1 MAPNLPPVI
10 TVNKNLAATL
20 KAYVKEHGG
29 KNVNESQLNQILQKV
44 AKFDTERDNGTRAGG
59 SIFEGGSK
67 YFGGGGNDFKV
78 KQGQQIQ
85 LSAEEFNE
93 IFDGFIDPIKVETTT
108 NLPEDPALPD
118 PTNDEMAGIT
128 PKGTDTPPKPDIA
141 GPVTNSNDDPNI
153 KDLFPDGLPEGVSA
167 AYVEIGGTRTL
178 IFKKDGKTLDP
189 QQLKEIVTKANED
202 YFADATAPQEATN
215 AEMAGITHKSTDP
228 LPEPEIT
235 TAPPTNPL
243 VANNDE
249 IVSASDAAKKEE
261 PPQPT
266 LARIDTDPNKD
277 PKIKTLFP
285 DGLPEEVTAEYAD
298 NNNQILIFKKDG
310 KILDQKELKEIAAE
324 AREKHL
330 AATKEEKASDPA
342 LDNIIDSPVAEK
354 EQEPNDNLMA

>member
-10 TVNKNLAATL
+10 TVNKNLASTL

-108 NLPEDPALPD
+108 NMPEEPALPGA
-118 PTNDEMAGIT
+118 TNDEMAGIT
-128 PKGTDTPPKPDIA
+128 HKGTDTPPKPDIA
-141 GPVTNSNDDPNI
+141 GTSTNPNDDPRI
-153 KDLFPDGLPEGVSA
+153 KTIFPNGLPEGINA
-167 AYVEIGGTRTL
+167 AYVNIGGTQTL
-178 IFKKDGKTLDP
+178 IYKKDGKTLDP
-189 QQLKEIVTKANED
+189 QQLKEIAAKTNEN
-202 YFADATAPQEATN
+202 YFANVTAPPEATN
-215 AEMAGITHKSTDP
+215 EEMSGIPTKGTNTP
-228 LPEPEIT
+228 PEPEIT
-235 TAPPTNPL
+235 TEHPTNPL

-249 IVSASDAAKKEE
+249 IVSASNAAKKEE
-261 PPQPT
+261 LPQPT

-285 DGLPEEVTAEYAD
+285 DGLPEGVTAEYAD

-330 AATKEEKASDPA
+330 AATKEKASDPA
-342 LDNIIDSPVAEK
+342 LDNIIDSPVTAE